1 VFFDEVGFS
10 FLEPVGHTWAPCG
23 KPPVLRRVTYGR
35 RVLSTAVGLTISGR
49 IYKRHF
55 NHAINSEAVVETL
68 KHLRRHTRGPLIV
81 VWDRAS
87 IHRGKK
93 VMAYLAEHPA
103 IHVEWLPPCAPDI
116 NPEEFC
122 HGNVKARMKNAMPM
136 NREEIRNMANN
147 GFARLRHRPDL
158 IISFIH
164 HAGLSVKQL
173 W

>member
-1 VFFDEVGFS
+1 MWEATRT
-10 FLEPVGHTWAPCG
+10 ETI
-23 KPPVLRRVTYGR
+23 TYGR

-55 NHAINSEAVVETL
+55 NQAITSEAVVETL

-122 HGNVKARMKNAMPM
+122 HGNVKTRMKNAMPL

>member
-1 VFFDEVGFS
+1 
-10 FLEPVGHTWAPCG
+10 
-23 KPPVLRRVTYGR
+23 
-35 RVLSTAVGLTISGR
+35 
-49 IYKRHF
+49 
-55 NHAINSEAVVETL
+55 
-68 KHLRRHTRGPLIV
+68 
-81 VWDRAS
+81 
-87 IHRGKK
+87 
-93 VMAYLAEHPA
+93 MAYLAEHPA

-122 HGNVKARMKNAMPM
+122 HGNVKTRMKNAMPL

>member
-1 VFFDEVGFS
+1 S
-10 FLEPVGHTWAPCG
+10 FLEPVGHSWAPCG
-23 KPPVLRRVTYGR
+23 KPPVLRRVTYDR

-55 NHAINSEAVVETL
+55 NQAINSEAVVETL

-93 VMAYLAEHPA
+93 VMAYLAAHPA

-122 HGNVKARMKNAMPM
+122 HGNVKTRMKNAMPM
-136 NREEIRNMANN
+136 NREEIR
-147 GFARLRHRPDL
+147 GLRE
-158 IISFIH
+158 IVWVE
-164 HAGLSVKQL
+164 SVMKLPESQSGC
-173 W
+173 

>member
-1 VFFDEVGFS
+1 M
-10 FLEPVGHTWAPCG
+10 
-23 KPPVLRRVTYGR
+23 RRKR
-35 RVLSTAVGLTISGR
+35 RASTAWVNACERRCQSRALNPRSDGLSDFLMSPGYYQR
-49 IYKRHF
+49 
-55 NHAINSEAVVETL
+55 AICQNNFVYSLSEAVVETL
-68 KHLRRHTRGPLIV
+68 KHLRRHTRGPLIL
-81 VWDRAS
+81 VWDRAP

-122 HGNVKARMKNAMPM
+122 HGNVKTRMKNAMPM
-136 NREEIRNMANN
+136 NREEIRHMANN